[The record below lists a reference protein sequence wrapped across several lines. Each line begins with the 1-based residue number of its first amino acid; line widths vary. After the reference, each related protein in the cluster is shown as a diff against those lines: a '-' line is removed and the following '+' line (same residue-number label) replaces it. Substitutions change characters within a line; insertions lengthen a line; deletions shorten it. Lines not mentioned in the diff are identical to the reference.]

1 MDSVAPGLQA
11 GPKCRLLLVDDHA
24 ILRMGIRT
32 LLEIEPDLEIVA
44 EAGDAEEALALVAKH
59 QPDVVI
65 SDLAL
70 RGRSGIELLGD
81 LHRLHPQTRVL
92 MLTMHNSEEYIR
104 LCLSKGALGYVLKEA
119 NRIELLQAIRSVHQ
133 GRQFLCR
140 SVSERVLDGFMRPSA
155 AGAGAHRHERPVTQ
169 RERDVLT
176 RIASGQHNKK
186 IAFELGLSIATVHK
200 HRQNIR
206 RKLGVHNVAGMT
218 AYAVLNGLL
227 SSDQNG

>member
-1 MDSVAPGLQA
+1 MRSPDSKSPAD
-11 GPKCRLLLVDDHA
+11 PKCRLLLIDDHA
-24 ILRMGIRT
+24 ILRMGLRT
-32 LLEIEPDLEIVA
+32 LLEIESDLEIVA
-44 EAGDAEEALALVAKH
+44 EAGDAEEALELVARHK
-59 QPDVVI
+59 PDLVV

-70 RGRSGIELLGD
+70 PGRSGLELLSD
-81 LHRLHPQTRVL
+81 LRRLHPDTRVVI
-92 MLTMHNSEEYIR
+92 LTMHYTEEYVR
-104 LCLSKGALGYVLKEA
+104 VCLTRGALGYVLKDS
-119 NRIELLQAIRSVHQ
+119 NRVELLQAIRSVHQ

-140 SVSERVLDGFMRPSA
+140 AVSERVLDSFLRPGQSPDPE
-155 AGAGAHRHERPVTQ
+155 RFVERPVTR

-186 IAFELGLSIATVHK
+186 IAYDLGLSVATVHK

-227 SSDQNG
+227 PSKPTG